1 MPFASATMFPC
12 ASCTS
17 FGRSR
22 LYVRVRPSRRRA
34 AARPRADRTAA
45 GPVAPPPAGGLRGLN
60 RAGIHSSGSPYLKMS
75 FETCAAFLV
84 DALMTGA
91 RDNLRSPSARLV
103 MGRVVD
109 AGTGA
114 CDLWAPL

>member
-1 MPFASATMFPC
+1 MQLLA
-12 ASCTS
+12 
-17 FGRSR
+17 RS
-22 LYVRVRPSRRRA
+22 L
-34 AARPRADRTAA
+34 ARS
-45 GPVAPPPAGGLRGLN
+45 PPPLFAGGLRGLN

-91 RDNLRSPSARLV
+91 RDNMRSPSSRLV

-114 CDLWAPL
+114 FDLWAPL